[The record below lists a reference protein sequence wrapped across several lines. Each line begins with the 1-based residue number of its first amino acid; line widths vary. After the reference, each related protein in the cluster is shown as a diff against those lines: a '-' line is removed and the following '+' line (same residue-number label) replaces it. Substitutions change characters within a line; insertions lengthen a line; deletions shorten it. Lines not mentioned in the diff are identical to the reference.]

1 MGLFE
6 NLSLF
11 DVVYGDEDE
20 EMVKNKLVGDGLLLD
35 PVDQQNPMV
44 SFLKED
50 RMLRIKKKY

>member
-50 RMLRIKKKY
+50 RMVRI